1 MAFLPITNCTQ
12 EHIIGGHNSTTGIV
26 VFLLSDITDAKT

>member
-12 EHIIGGHNSTTGIV
+12 EHITGGYNSTTGIV
-26 VFLLSDITDAKT
+26 VFFLSDISDAKT